1 MDGLLDFV
9 GEVYEASYN
18 PGHWNRVMTLLCE
31 KIMNARSGAIFI
43 EDHQGG
49 TRSMIGYHGL
59 PKAVVASYRFG
70 MGKYDYTFQAQRD
83 EPVGQARQIIDSRE
97 VKDAHPYYFRL
108 ILKPN
113 DIGFISGMNIYH
125 DKEWQVGIGLHRSF
139 NADPFSDEDIAK
151 LRLLYPH
158 FKRAI
163 RIHREFHRLRT
174 RQQTLHS
181 ALSRFMLGLIILE
194 PDGTVAYRNPVADA
208 LLTHHNALALAGTG
222 VKAYY
227 ADENTRL
234 ACLIQKQAKADPRE
248 INTRNTAIGLHHP
261 DRDNALTVMLATLN
275 ADNTPDGGEPTN
287 GSVALYISDPD
298 SPLNIPAETLH
309 TLYEMTQAESNVAIA
324 LTNGLSP
331 GQIAENNGTSVDTV
345 RSQLKA
351 IYSKMGVSKQ
361 QDVIRTLLSGA
372 MQVL

>member
-1 MDGLLDFV
+1 MDGLLDFI
-9 GEVYEASYN
+9 GEIYEASYN

-31 KIMNARSGAIFI
+31 NVMDARSGAIFI

-70 MGKYDYTFQAQRD
+70 IGKYDYTFQAQRD
-83 EPVGQARQIIDSRE
+83 EPVGQARQIIDSRA

-113 DIGFISGMNIYH
+113 DIGFISGMNIFH
-125 DKEWQVGIGLHRSF
+125 DKEWLVGIGLHRSF
-139 NADPFSDEDIAK
+139 SAEPFSDTDIAK

-194 PDGTVAYRNPVADA
+194 PDGTVTYRNPVADA
-208 LLTHHNALALAGTG
+208 LLARHNGLALTGAGI
-222 VKAYY
+222 KAYY
-227 ADENTRL
+227 ADEDARL
-234 ACLIQKQAKADPRE
+234 AGLIAEQAKAAPKD
-248 INTRNTAIGLHHP
+248 ITTRNTAIGLHHP

-275 ADNTPDGGEPTN
+275 EDQTPNGEPIN
-287 GSVALYISDPD
+287 GTVALYISDPD
-298 SPLNIPAETLH
+298 SPLNIPAETLRS
-309 TLYEMTQAESNVAIA
+309 LYEMTPSESSVAIA
-324 LTNGLSP
+324 LANGLSP
-331 GQIAENNGTSVDTV
+331 SQIADNNGTSVDTV

-351 IYSKMGVSKQ
+351 IYSKMGVNKQ

-372 MQVL
+372 MQVR